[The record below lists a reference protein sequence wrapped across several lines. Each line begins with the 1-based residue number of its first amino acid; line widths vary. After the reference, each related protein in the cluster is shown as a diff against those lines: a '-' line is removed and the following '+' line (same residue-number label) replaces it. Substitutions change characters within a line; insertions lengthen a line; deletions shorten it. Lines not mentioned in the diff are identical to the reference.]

1 MTSGIAVRTGVRWS
15 LRPVATG
22 RSAIQAKVHG
32 KRSKMRYAMPG
43 TPYVGMSHVGCEP
56 KSDHRTF
63 VHYGTCCEIL
73 PIPPLIKE
81 GTQGPPFAKGAA
93 RSAGGF
99 LSGTVP
105 ISGGSI

>member
-1 MTSGIAVRTGVRWS
+1 MSARCGHCALLEGQGEALLS
-15 LRPVATG
+15 L
-22 RSAIQAKVHG
+22 SA
-32 KRSKMRYAMPG
+32 RES
-43 TPYVGMSHVGCEP
+43 

-73 PIPPLIKE
+73 PVPPLSKE
-81 GTQGPPFAKGAA
+81 GTQWPPFAKGAA

-105 ISGGSI
+105 ISCGLI